1 MTSIGTPDAIWNWDC
16 NTCTVQFN
24 EAYFSHTPTNNDGGD
39 YDSDYYNNNITIQ
52 YNYGHDADGY
62 CVSVFG
68 AGGQDTNVNTTIR
81 YNV

>member
-1 MTSIGTPDAIWNWDC
+1 
-16 NTCTVQFN
+16 VQFN
-24 EAYFSHTPTNNDGGD
+24 EAYLSHTPTNNDGGD

-68 AGGQDTNVNTTIR
+68 ASGQDTNVNTTIR
-81 YNV
+81 PASLAFAIESLVGPPRFRR